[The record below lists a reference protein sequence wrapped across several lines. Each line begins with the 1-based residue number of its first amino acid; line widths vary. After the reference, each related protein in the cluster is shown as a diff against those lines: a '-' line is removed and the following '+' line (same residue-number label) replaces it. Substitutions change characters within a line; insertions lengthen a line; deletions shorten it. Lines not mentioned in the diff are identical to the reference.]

1 MKEEMIQILNVT
13 KDELIQI
20 VKEGVKLELNR
31 QKAIGQT
38 TFNNSH
44 EKYLSRSETAEL
56 LHVTE
61 VTLNNW
67 EKKNI
72 LIPKRIGGRVLYKE
86 TDVLSRLD
94 DAA

>member
-1 MKEEMIQILNVT
+1 MKEEIIQILNVT
-13 KDELIQI
+13 RQELVEI

-31 QKAIGQT
+31 MKAIGQT

-44 EKYLSRSETAEL
+44 EKYLSRSETAKL

-72 LIPKRIGGRVLYKE
+72 LVPSRMGGRVLYKE
-86 TDVLSRLD
+86 AEILERLD
-94 DAA
+94 HAA

>member
-1 MKEEMIQILNVT
+1 MSEQTIQILNVT
-13 KDELIQI
+13 RQELVEI
-20 VKEGVKLELNR
+20 VKEGVRLELNR

-44 EKYLSRSETAEL
+44 EKYLSRSETAKL

-72 LIPKRIGGRVLYKE
+72 LVPSRMGRRVLYKE
-86 TDVLSRLD
+86 AEVLERLD
-94 DAA
+94 HAA

>member
-1 MKEEMIQILNVT
+1 MGEQTIQILNVT
-13 KDELIQI
+13 RQELLEII
-20 VKEGVKLELNR
+20 KEGVKLELNR

-44 EKYLSRSETAEL
+44 EKYLSRSETAKL

-67 EKKNI
+67 EKRNI
-72 LIPKRIGGRVLYKE
+72 LVPSRMGRRVLYKE
-86 TDVLSRLD
+86 AEVLERLD
-94 DAA
+94 HAA